1 MKLILIV
8 RNPVT
13 RAISHFTHFLS
24 AKRINMSEIYH
35 TPSDL
40 LQKTLFDENWNFKI
54 NLTDTSVPNYMA
66 YTVIDS
72 MYVTHLKVWYNY
84 FAREQILILN
94 GEELI
99 KNPLNELKKI
109 ENFLELK
116 PYFDKDHF
124 EFDVKKGFF
133 CINGF
138 YKEGRVQRR
147 CLNSESGRLHPKIDK
162 IILDK
167 LFQFFKPLNIEF
179 FKLINKEPFW
189 PL

>member
-24 AKRINMSEIYH
+24 SKRVNTSEIYP
-35 TPSDL
+35 TPSNL
-40 LQKTLFDENWNFKI
+40 LQNTLYDENWNFKI
-54 NLTDTSVPNYMA
+54 NLSDTSIANYLA
-66 YTVIDS
+66 NIVIDS

-84 FAREQILILN
+84 FAREQIVIVN

-116 PYFDKDHF
+116 PYFNKDHF

-138 YKEGRVQRR
+138 YKGERGRKR
-147 CLNSESGRLHPKIDK
+147 CLNSEKGRLHPKIDK

-167 LFQFFKPLNIEF
+167 LFQFFEPLNIEF
-179 FKLINKEPFW
+179 FKLINKKPFW
-189 PL
+189 